1 MITIID
7 LYEYSLDLGVSG
19 LTASLLS
26 VCYVLGKQDINQDG
40 TWSSGYDTTAVLNHL
55 LFNCKYIESLANAL

>member
-1 MITIID
+1 M
-7 LYEYSLDLGVSG
+7 SSG

-40 TWSSGYDTTAVLNHL
+40 TWSSGYDATAILDHL
-55 LFNCKYIESLANAL
+55 LFDYKYIESLANAL